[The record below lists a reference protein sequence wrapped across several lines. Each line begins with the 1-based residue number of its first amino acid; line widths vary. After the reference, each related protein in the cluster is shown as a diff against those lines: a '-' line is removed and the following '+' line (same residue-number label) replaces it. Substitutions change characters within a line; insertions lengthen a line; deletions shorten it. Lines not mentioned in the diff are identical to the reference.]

1 MSVNQ
6 DVTDMEWSVAPGV
19 SSDPQTAP
27 HSYSLHLL
35 K

>member
-6 DVTDMEWSVAPGV
+6 DVIDMECSVAPGV
-19 SSDPQTAP
+19 SSDPQTTP
-27 HSYSLHLL
+27 HSYSLHLF